1 MPSLEFTDIRK
12 PNLVQNEI
20 YRQVESLE
28 DRRLRRLGQAAA
40 EAAPATPAEPQL
52 SIPEQ
57 IEKLDQLRRQG
68 VVTDEEFEAKK
79 RELLDRM

>member
-1 MPSLEFTDIRK
+1 MAPPRRASGIREK
-12 PNLVQNEI
+12 SPCFV
-20 YRQVESLE
+20 
-28 DRRLRRLGQAAA
+28 DRLGQAAA
-40 EAAPATPAEPQL
+40 EAAPATPSEPQL

>member
-1 MPSLEFTDIRK
+1 MRTR
-12 PNLVQNEI
+12 
-20 YRQVESLE
+20 VEGLE
-28 DRRLRRLGQAAA
+28 DRRLQRLGEAAA
-40 EAAPATPAEPQL
+40 GSAATAPAEAPL

-68 VVTDEEFEAKK
+68 VLTDAEFDAKK

>member
-1 MPSLEFTDIRK
+1 MASNPSDSEVAAAA
-12 PNLVQNEI
+12 P
-20 YRQVESLE
+20 
-28 DRRLRRLGQAAA
+28 APAA

>member
-1 MPSLEFTDIRK
+1 M
-12 PNLVQNEI
+12 QNEI

-40 EAAPATPAEPQL
+40 EAAPATPSEPQL